1 MDLCLRQ
8 RARARLL
15 IPGLLAALLGA
26 SASAVAASDW
36 QVLQQDAN
44 RVFEIDRSSV
54 RKQGDGMVFATGR
67 LTYSDAL
74 AERRGFNRLVV
85 LNVNDCAARTFSIV
99 KRSYLDAQGGPAD
112 VEAVQTHA
120 RMRSSNGSIDD
131 YVLTAACEL
140 IAQHPEGVASAKA
153 AAPEAAQVT
162 RVADEPADP
171 QKSIA
176 PKLVE
181 RPTIDPKMVE
191 RPRAAATAAQ
201 PAAAADPRGATKAD
215 AAKPE
220 AARADAAKT
229 KADGA
234 KPAADSVD
242 AIAERVIEKLNQVR
256 ALNAQ
261 GKAVSSVTVRTN
273 NRTAPASH
281 TRAHAASGSAPSA
294 KAEQAVHAAAAE
306 HAHWDYEG
314 ANGPSQWGRLDPAW
328 GSCERGTRQSPI
340 DIQNGIKVALEP
352 IDFDY
357 HPSHW
362 TIVDNGHTVQVNFAP
377 GNAIRVA
384 GRQYD
389 LVQMHFHRPSEEHVA
404 GKAYDM
410 VAHLV
415 HRSADGKL
423 AVVAVL
429 IEPGAANALV
439 DTLWAHLP
447 LERNDTM
454 SPMVSIDPAQMLP
467 EAREYWT
474 YMGSLTT
481 PPCTEGVLWLVMKT
495 PKPWSGDQIG
505 VFARLYPM
513 NARPVQAADGRL
525 IKESR

>member
-1 MDLCLRQ
+1 MDSCLRQ
-8 RARARLL
+8 RPIARLL
-15 IPGLLAALLGA
+15 TTALLAALLGA

-36 QVLQQDAN
+36 QVLKQDAN

-67 LTYSDAL
+67 LTYSETMS
-74 AERRGFNRLVV
+74 ERRGFNRLVV
-85 LNVNDCAARTFSIV
+85 LNVNDCGARTFSIV
-99 KRSYLDAQGGPAD
+99 KRSYLDAQGNPAD

-120 RMRSSNGSIDD
+120 RMNASAGSIDD
-131 YVLTAACEL
+131 YVLGAACEL

-153 AAPEAAQVT
+153 AAHDDAQVK

-181 RPTIDPKMVE
+181 RPTIDPKMVD
-191 RPRAAATAAQ
+191 RPRASTTGAQ
-201 PAAAADPRGATKAD
+201 PAAATKPETT
-215 AAKPE
+215 KPE
-220 AARADAAKT
+220 AARTDTAKAKT
-229 KADGA
+229 EGS
-234 KPAADSVD
+234 KPPADSVD

-261 GKAVSSVTVRTN
+261 GKAVSSVTVHTN
-273 NRTAPASH
+273 NRTPASTH
-281 TRAHAASGSAPSA
+281 ARTRGAPSA
-294 KAEQAVHAAAAE
+294 KAEQTAHAAAAE
-306 HAHWDYEG
+306 HAHWDYDG
-314 ANGPSQWGRLDPAW
+314 ANGPAQWGKLDPAW
-328 GSCERGTRQSPI
+328 GACDRGARQSPI
-340 DIQNGIKVALEP
+340 DIQNGIKVALDP
-352 IDFDY
+352 IEFDY

-377 GNAIRVA
+377 GNSIRVA

-404 GKAYDM
+404 GKTYDM

-429 IEPGAANALV
+429 IEPGAANALI
-439 DTLWAHLP
+439 DTLWANLP
-447 LERNDTM
+447 LERNDTL
-454 SPMVSIDPAQMLP
+454 SPMISIDPLQMLP

-495 PKPWSGDQIG
+495 PKPWSADQIG

-513 NARPVQAADGRL
+513 NARPVQAAGGRL

>member
-1 MDLCLRQ
+1 MDSCRRQ

-15 IPGLLAALLGA
+15 TPALLAALLGA

-36 QVLQQDAN
+36 QVLKQDAN

-67 LTYSDAL
+67 LTYSETL
-74 AERRGFNRLVV
+74 TERRGFNRLVV
-85 LNVNDCAARTFSIV
+85 LNVNDCGARTFSIV
-99 KRSYLDAQGGPAD
+99 KRSYLDTQGNPAD

-120 RMRSSNGSIDD
+120 RMNSSAGSIDD

-140 IAQHPEGVASAKA
+140 IAQHPEGVPSTKA
-153 AAPEAAQVT
+153 AASEGAQVK

-181 RPTIDPKMVE
+181 RPSIDPKMVE
-191 RPRAAATAAQ
+191 RPRNAEKPEAPKVEA
-201 PAAAADPRGATKAD
+201 P
-215 AAKPE
+215 AKPE
-220 AARADAAKT
+220 APRADAKT
-229 KADGA
+229 KADSA
-234 KPAADSVD
+234 KPAGDSVD

-261 GKAVSSVTVRTN
+261 GKAVSSITVRTN
-273 NRTAPASH
+273 NRTTAPSH
-281 TRAHAASGSAPSA
+281 ARAHAAPSA
-294 KAEQAVHAAAAE
+294 KAEQTAHAAAAE
-306 HAHWDYEG
+306 HAHWDYDG
-314 ANGPSQWGRLDPAW
+314 ANGPAQWGKLDPAW
-328 GSCERGTRQSPI
+328 GACDRGARQSPI
-340 DIQNGIKVALEP
+340 DIQSGIKVALDP

-377 GNAIRVA
+377 GNSIRVA

-404 GKAYDM
+404 GKTYDM

-429 IEPGAANALV
+429 IEPGAANAII
-439 DTLWAHLP
+439 DTLWANLP
-447 LERNDTM
+447 LERNDTL
-454 SPMVSIDPAQMLP
+454 SPMVSIDPLQMLP

-495 PKPWSGDQIG
+495 PKPWSADQIG

-513 NARPVQAADGRL
+513 NARPVQAAGGRL